1 MARRLNTM
9 LTELR
14 FRRDLKMIRQDG
26 LKKLFKAEIDRM
38 NGLMDDIVTAAKATG
53 SLDDPRHLEAD
64 LASGWA
70 FRMLERFGTAM
81 DLSFQDNCPGRQFLS
96 ENGVP
101 DEFIP
106 VIAETFE
113 QERQFAR
120 SAMFENTLRQEME
133 NADVTKSRL
142 NLERARSETFRA
154 KADVLLNTR
163 SLYPIDFLESANDRP
178 LPNATVEDLPLEV
191 VATPEEDA
199 GTEASLGGDD
209 EPLHQTT
216 GTGTEAPQ
224 QETVSDP
231 VQDDEL
237 AAGNRPVLLP
247 VSQFMEIFEIWKRN
261 KGTNWTKE
269 TARDARNAVKMFSEV
284 LDKFHV
290 EHTGLIRQA
299 HLAAFRDFLGLLP
312 KHYGQSPRMS
322 ALTAP
327 ELEELGLK
335 MIDEADDDEP
345 AKVGLAA
352 GTVRKHFSNL
362 TSFRDVLAG
371 RGHKIIQ
378 FETKGLMPT
387 KREAKEQ
394 SEPTPKPGPDKTE
407 RMFQMPIFT
416 GVESETDQMT
426 AGPRTI
432 HSSLYFI
439 PLMLVYTGMRRA
451 EAAGLS
457 VNDIEKLPD
466 GWAIE
471 IRKNNIRRL
480 KKKQSE
486 RTLPLPPELLRLNF
500 LDYVEEIRSLGYDAL
515 FPELINPYKGQR
527 TDPGDRFYKNF
538 MPLFVDNAA
547 KGGPYWNRAIHS
559 LRHGHADTLK
569 QNGVSPELI
578 EDIHGRQKETETGR
592 RYTNPAGLPLVSEL
606 LANYPV
612 VSAHLEPKPIELL
625 SFVAAKEPAPW
636 FEDPDKKRGRRGKR

>member
-9 LTELR
+9 LAELR
-14 FRRDLKMIRQDG
+14 FRRDLKMTREDG

-38 NGLMDDIVTAAKATG
+38 NDLMDDIVTAAKATG
-53 SLDDPRHLEAD
+53 SHDDLGHLEAD
-64 LASGWA
+64 LTSGWA
-70 FRMLERFGTAM
+70 YRLLERFGTAIN
-81 DLSFQDNCPGRQFLS
+81 LSFKDNCPGRQFLS
-96 ENGVP
+96 ENRVP

-106 VIAETFE
+106 VIAETFG
-113 QERQFAR
+113 QERQFVR
-120 SAMFENTLRQEME
+120 SAMFETALKQEME
-133 NADVTKSRL
+133 SAGVNINRL

-163 SLYPIDFLESANDRP
+163 SLYPIEFHERANDRF
-178 LPNATVEDLPLEV
+178 LPDAADQNLPLKV
-191 VATPEEDA
+191 VSTPEEDN
-199 GTEASLGGDD
+199 GKEASLKTDD
-209 EPLHQTT
+209 EPPSQTT
-216 GTGTEAPQ
+216 GSASEAAI
-224 QETVSDP
+224 QETVPDP

-247 VSQFMEIFEIWKRN
+247 VSQFMDIFEIWKRN
-261 KGTNWTKE
+261 KGEGWTAE
-269 TARDARNAVKMFSEV
+269 TARDARNAVKMFAEV
-284 LDKFHV
+284 LDKFQV
-290 EHTGLIRQA
+290 EHTGQIRQA

-312 KHYGQSPRMS
+312 KTYGQSSRMR

-327 ELEELGLK
+327 ELEDIGLK
-335 MIDEADDDEP
+335 LLDEADDEAA

-352 GTVRKHFSNL
+352 GTVRKHMTNL
-362 TSFRDVLAG
+362 QSFRDVLAS
-371 RGHKIIQ
+371 RGHTIIQ
-378 FETKGLMPT
+378 FETKGLMPS
-387 KREAKEQ
+387 KRAAQEQ
-394 SEPTPKPGPDKTE
+394 AALTSKPGPDKTE

-426 AGPRTI
+426 AGPNTI

-451 EAAGLS
+451 EAAGLT
-457 VNDIEKLPD
+457 VNDIEKLPN

-471 IRKNNIRRL
+471 IRENKIRRL

-486 RTLPLPPELLRLNF
+486 RTLPIPPELLRLNF

-515 FPELINPYKGQR
+515 FPELINPFKVLNA
-527 TDPGDRFYKNF
+527 DPGDRFYKNF
-538 MPLFVDNAA
+538 TPLFVDNAA

-592 RYTNPAGLPLVSEL
+592 RYTNPAGMPLVSKLQE
-606 LANYPV
+606 NYPV
-612 VSAHLEPKPIELL
+612 VTAHLDPKPIELM
-625 SFVAAKEPAPW
+625 SCVAAKQPAPW